1 VTIIAVA
8 VVAVTVVA
16 VTMVAGTDINCKQC
30 VSMAGVALMTFEVV
44 LVSVTA
50 LIVADVM
57 MALCQVPMHVLPI

>member
-1 VTIIAVA
+1 MTITAVA

-16 VTMVAGTDINCKQC
+16 VTRIAGTEINCKQY
-30 VSMAGVALMTFEVV
+30 VSMAGAALVTFEVV

-57 MALCQVPMHVLPI
+57 MALCQVPTHVLPI